1 MTAERNFRQERL
13 VSILRELDEKQS
25 VRISNLARS
34 LHVSEVTV
42 RQDLTLLEGEGL
54 VRRVHGGAVKAGDSI
69 YRKDTRETVYRDAA
83 AKIAIAGRAYR
94 ELRAHDTVLIDDSS
108 TCLYLVQLIKEKE
121 GLPLTVVTNSVIAAG
136 ELMNLG
142 HVRLFMIGGEVFGN
156 LAATAG
162 ETGEREVLEYHADV
176 LFMGANGVDVEAG
189 VTVIGYPQMMI
200 KKAMRRCAD
209 RTVLLADGGKFGEKY
224 LSQVCALSMVDLVI
238 TDGGADRAYCSRM
251 RELVPVIIS

>member
-13 VSILRELDEKQS
+13 VYILRELDEKQC

-42 RQDLTLLEGEGL
+42 RQDLTMLEGEGL

-69 YRKDTRETVYRDAA
+69 YRKDTRETVYRNAA
-83 AKIAIAGRAYR
+83 AKIAIARRAYR

-108 TCLYLVQLIKEKE
+108 TCLYLVQLMKEE
-121 GLPLTVVTNSVIAAG
+121 GVPLTVVTNSVIAAG
-136 ELMNLG
+136 ELMNLD

-162 ETGEREVLEYHADV
+162 ETGEREVLDYHADI
-176 LFMGANGVDVEAG
+176 LFMGANGVDVDAG
-189 VTVIGYPQMMI
+189 VTVIGYPQMMM
-200 KKAMRRCAD
+200 KKAMRKCAK
-209 RTVLLADGGKFGEKY
+209 RTVLLADGGKLGKRY
-224 LSQVCALSMVDLVI
+224 LSEVCVLSGVDMII
-238 TDGGADRAYCSRM
+238 TDGAADRAYCGRM
-251 RELVPVIIS
+251 GELVPVIIS

>member
-13 VSILRELDEKQS
+13 VYILRELDEKQC

-42 RQDLTLLEGEGL
+42 RQDLTMLEGEGL

-69 YRKDTRETVYRDAA
+69 YRKDTRETVYRNAA
-83 AKIAIAGRAYR
+83 AKIAIARRAYR

-108 TCLYLVQLIKEKE
+108 TCLYLVQLMKEE
-121 GLPLTVVTNSVIAAG
+121 GVPLTVVTNSVIAAG
-136 ELMNLG
+136 ELMNLD

-162 ETGEREVLEYHADV
+162 ETGEREVLDYHADI
-176 LFMGANGVDVEAG
+176 LFMGANGVDVDAG
-189 VTVIGYPQMMI
+189 VTVIGYPQMMM
-200 KKAMRRCAD
+200 KKAMRKCAK
-209 RTVLLADGGKFGEKY
+209 RTVLLADGGKLGKRY
-224 LSQVCALSMVDLVI
+224 LSEVCALSGVDMII
-238 TDGGADRAYCSRM
+238 TDGAADRAYGGRM
-251 RELVPVIIS
+251 GELVPVIIS